1 MNVITVWSE
10 SGGVGKTTTTLNIA
24 AALSEKEQDVLI
36 CDLDPQPAS
45 LTDYTGHLENITNDD
60 NTLTDA
66 LLNRDV
72 SLSDIII
79 EDGYYDIVP
88 SASSLANIESII
100 HSEGISM
107 GEFLLQSELEHI
119 TDQYDFVILDPPATL
134 NILVDNA
141 LIASQDVLIPMEMT
155 DKGKRSVNAVQDTV
169 TSLENQIQRAR
180 PDFTINIKGII
191 PSKTENTRMNSEIK
205 TELQEELSIPIFE
218 TEIPNYDV
226 LNKAWQLNMNIYEYN
241 DNKSL
246 QDYEEKI
253 LESYDAISEQI
264 LK

>member
-24 AALSEKEQDVLI
+24 AALSEKDQDVLI

-45 LTDYTGHLENITNDD
+45 LTDYTGYLETITDDD

-66 LLNRDV
+66 LLNKDV
-72 SLSDIII
+72 PVTDIVI
-79 EDGYYDIVP
+79 EEEYYDIVP
-88 SASSLANIESII
+88 SDSSLANLESII

-107 GEFLLQSELEHI
+107 GEFLLQSELGKIES
-119 TDQYDFVILDPPATL
+119 QYDFVVLDPPATL

-155 DKGKRSVNAVQDTV
+155 DKGKRSVHAVKDTV
-169 TSLENQIQRAR
+169 TSLEDQIQRAR

-191 PSKTENTRMNSEIK
+191 PSKTENTRMNSDIK
-205 TELQEELSIPIFE
+205 DELQNELSIPIFE

-226 LNKAWQLNMNIYEYN
+226 LNKAWQSNMNIYEY
-241 DNKSL
+241 DADKSL
-246 QDYEEKI
+246 QEYEQTI
-253 LESYDAISEQI
+253 LDSYDAISEKI
-264 LK
+264 LN